1 MYELLAPA
9 GNLDKLKVALL
20 YGADAVF
27 IGGKSFS
34 LRAKANNFTLEEIK
48 EAVIFAHNLQ
58 KKVHVTVNIIPSE
71 SELQNAKEY
80 LLKLDEIGV
89 DAVIV
94 TSPALIE
101 FIKQKNLNLE
111 IHISTQCST
120 SNHFAVKFYEKMG
133 AKRVVLAR
141 ECSIDDIEKIIN
153 NTSLEI
159 ETFIHGGL
167 CSSVS
172 GRCHLSDFFTGRKA
186 NKGLCAH
193 SCRWSYE
200 IDDNKAFL
208 FGCKDLCTIPFFDKL
223 LDLKISSFK
232 IEGRMKSLHYIAS
245 VVRAYRRYIDDYL
258 NNTLNKETIE
268 FCYNEL
274 SRCESRNY
282 GTSFFKGC
290 IEKKDMV
297 EFESKEANN
306 EFVGFLRIKDN
317 KVILTPKTLITKDQ
331 TFEMIQPNK
340 MTNTIIK
347 VTKLILNGE
356 EVEDTRHVKTDLE
369 ACFDK
374 DVLDYSILRKKI
386 DK

>member
-141 ECSIDDIEKIIN
+141 ECSIDDIKKIIN

-317 KVILTPKTLITKDQ
+317 KVILTPKTLISKNQ

-374 DVLDYSILRKKI
+374 DVLDYSILRKKM